1 LEPLSFLTGR
11 RNFQLNLLVMAS
23 EFIGRGAVMTQAVCH
38 FVFTP
43 SGAGCL
49 SQALKIACRDDQVIS
64 FFDDLSF
71 GPINPPDSSLRA
83 RWVENELGRTG
94 WDDVTAESERF
105 WREAPSSDHRTVAWL
120 TRRSAKE
127 YAGFLEWSW
136 RMRDAPYEVVDLSN
150 VKISRR
156 PEHGPPRPPA
166 FAMSLG
172 MLHSDIICRD
182 RLWELAEP
190 LQQSARERYRELR
203 QQLRSENAPLR
214 VIDGDELVS
223 APISF
228 FDSLLISYVTDNW
241 QKVAVVVGKALVSP
255 MDDCIIGPGDLFLVA
270 RVNSLVENDRL
281 EIRGK
286 SALEMHASEVRLPRT

>member
-1 LEPLSFLTGR
+1 
-11 RNFQLNLLVMAS
+11 MAS
-23 EFIGRGAVMTQAVCH
+23 QFIGRGAVMTQTVH

-49 SQALKIACRDDQVIS
+49 SQALRIACRDDQVIS

-83 RWVENELGRTG
+83 KWVENELGRTG

-105 WREAPSSDHRTVAWL
+105 WRGAPSSDRTVAWL
-120 TRRSAKE
+120 TRRSAKQ

-150 VKISRR
+150 VKISRG
-156 PEHGPPRPPA
+156 PEHGSPRPPA

-172 MLHSDIICRD
+172 MLHPDIICRD
-182 RLWELAEP
+182 RLWEFAEP
-190 LQQSARERYRELR
+190 LQQSVRERYRDLW

-228 FDSLLISYVTDNW
+228 FDSLLMSYVTANW
-241 QKVAVVVGKALVSP
+241 KKVALVVGQALVSP
-255 MDDCIIGPGDLFLVA
+255 MDNCMIGPGDLFLVA
-270 RVNSLVENDRL
+270 RVNSLVENGRM

>member
-1 LEPLSFLTGR
+1 
-11 RNFQLNLLVMAS
+11 
-23 EFIGRGAVMTQAVCH
+23 MTQAVCH

-83 RWVENELGRTG
+83 KWVENELGRTG

-150 VKISRR
+150 VKISRG
-156 PEHGPPRPPA
+156 PERGPPRPPA

-172 MLHSDIICRD
+172 MPHPDIICRD

-190 LQQSARERYRELR
+190 LQQSVRERYRDLW

-228 FDSLLISYVTDNW
+228 FDSLMISYVTDNW
-241 QKVAVVVGKALVSP
+241 QKVAMVVGKALVSP

>member
-1 LEPLSFLTGR
+1 
-11 RNFQLNLLVMAS
+11 
-23 EFIGRGAVMTQAVCH
+23 MTQTVLH

-49 SQALKIACRDDQVIS
+49 NQALKAAGRDDQIII

-83 RWVENELGRTG
+83 KWVENELGRTG
-94 WDDVTAESERF
+94 WGDITAESERF
-105 WREAPSSDHRTVAWL
+105 WRKAASPDYRTVAWL
-120 TRRSAKE
+120 TRRSAME
-127 YAGFLEWSW
+127 YAGFLEWAW
-136 RMRDAPYEVVDLSN
+136 RMRDAPFDVVDLSN
-150 VKISRR
+150 VKVSRR

-166 FAMSLG
+166 LAMSLG
-172 MLHSDIICRD
+172 MLHPGTISRD

-190 LQQSARERYRELR
+190 LQQTVREQYQDLW

-214 VIDGDELVS
+214 VVDGDELVS

-228 FDSLLISYVTDNW
+228 FDSLLMSYVTDDW
-241 QKVAVVVGKALVSP
+241 QKVARVVGQALVAP

-270 RVNSLVENDRL
+270 RVNALVESGRL
-281 EIRGK
+281 KIRRK
-286 SALEMHASEVRLPRT
+286 SALEMHVSEVKLPGT

>member
-1 LEPLSFLTGR
+1 LTGR

-23 EFIGRGAVMTQAVCH
+23 EFIGRGAVMTQAACH

-49 SQALKIACRDDQVIS
+49 RQALKTAGRDDKVIS

-83 RWVENELGRTG
+83 KWVENELGRTG

-105 WREAPSSDHRTVAWL
+105 WRGAPSSDHRTVAWL

-136 RMRDAPYEVVDLSN
+136 RMRDASYEVVDLSE
-150 VKISRR
+150 VKVSHQ
-156 PEHGPPRPPA
+156 PEHGLPRPPA

-172 MLHSDIICRD
+172 MLHPDIICRH

-190 LQQSARERYRELR
+190 LQQSVRERYQELW

-214 VIDGDELVS
+214 VVDGDELVS

-228 FDSLLISYVTDNW
+228 FDWLLMSCVTDNW
-241 QKVAVVVGKALVSP
+241 RKVARVVGQALVLP

-270 RVNSLVENDRL
+270 RVNSLVENGRL

>member
-1 LEPLSFLTGR
+1 
-11 RNFQLNLLVMAS
+11 MAS
-23 EFIGRGAVMTQAVCH
+23 EFIGRGAVMSQTVLH

-49 SQALKIACRDDQVIS
+49 SQALETAGRDDHVIS

-83 RWVENELGRTG
+83 KWVENELGRTG

-105 WREAPSSDHRTVAWL
+105 WREAPSSDHRAVAWL

-136 RMRDAPYEVVDLSN
+136 RMRDASCEVVDLSN

-172 MLHSDIICRD
+172 MLHPDIICRD

-190 LQQSARERYRELR
+190 L
-203 QQLRSENAPLR
+203 
-214 VIDGDELVS
+214 
-223 APISF
+223 
-228 FDSLLISYVTDNW
+228 
-241 QKVAVVVGKALVSP
+241 
-255 MDDCIIGPGDLFLVA
+255 
-270 RVNSLVENDRL
+270 
-281 EIRGK
+281 
-286 SALEMHASEVRLPRT
+286 

>member
-105 WREAPSSDHRTVAWL
+105 WREAPSSDHRTVA
-120 TRRSAKE
+120 
-127 YAGFLEWSW
+127 
-136 RMRDAPYEVVDLSN
+136 
-150 VKISRR
+150 
-156 PEHGPPRPPA
+156 
-166 FAMSLG
+166 
-172 MLHSDIICRD
+172 
-182 RLWELAEP
+182 
-190 LQQSARERYRELR
+190 
-203 QQLRSENAPLR
+203 
-214 VIDGDELVS
+214 
-223 APISF
+223 
-228 FDSLLISYVTDNW
+228 
-241 QKVAVVVGKALVSP
+241 
-255 MDDCIIGPGDLFLVA
+255 
-270 RVNSLVENDRL
+270 
-281 EIRGK
+281 
-286 SALEMHASEVRLPRT
+286 

>member
-1 LEPLSFLTGR
+1 
-11 RNFQLNLLVMAS
+11 
-23 EFIGRGAVMTQAVCH
+23 
-38 FVFTP
+38 
-43 SGAGCL
+43 
-49 SQALKIACRDDQVIS
+49 
-64 FFDDLSF
+64 
-71 GPINPPDSSLRA
+71 
-83 RWVENELGRTG
+83 
-94 WDDVTAESERF
+94 
-105 WREAPSSDHRTVAWL
+105 
-120 TRRSAKE
+120 
-127 YAGFLEWSW
+127 
-136 RMRDAPYEVVDLSN
+136 
-150 VKISRR
+150 
-156 PEHGPPRPPA
+156 
-166 FAMSLG
+166 

-190 LQQSARERYRELR
+190 VQQTIRERYRDLW

-241 QKVAVVVGKALVSP
+241 QKVAMVVGKALVSP